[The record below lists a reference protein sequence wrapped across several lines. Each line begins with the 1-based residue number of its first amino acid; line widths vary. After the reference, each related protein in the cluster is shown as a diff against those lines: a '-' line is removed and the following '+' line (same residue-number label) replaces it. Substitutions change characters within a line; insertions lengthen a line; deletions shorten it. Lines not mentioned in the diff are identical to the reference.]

1 MARRDEAGCCA
12 LISKVRL
19 HYMQWTRTAMYV
31 TDGSLWPTPF
41 LQSMGKSL
49 TLRGTV
55 DEARELLR
63 ERPLCKNSSCDA
75 HLWRT
80 RHQLDIAKI
89 KLKALEDEIR
99 KRGDDDS
106 AAVERREAA
115 TLRQR
120 SDRWA
125 MQWGMFCEGEPHHA

>member
-1 MARRDEAGCCA
+1 
-12 LISKVRL
+12 
-19 HYMQWTRTAMYV
+19 
-31 TDGSLWPTPF
+31 
-41 LQSMGKSL
+41 MGKSL

-55 DEARELLR
+55 DEARQLLR

-80 RHQLDIAKI
+80 RHELDIAKI

-99 KRGDDDS
+99 KRGDTT
-106 AAVERREAA
+106 AAGQQETA
-115 TLRQR
+115 TVRQR

-125 MQWGMFCEGEPHHA
+125 NDCCNCV

>member
-1 MARRDEAGCCA
+1 
-12 LISKVRL
+12 
-19 HYMQWTRTAMYV
+19 
-31 TDGSLWPTPF
+31 
-41 LQSMGKSL
+41 MGKSL

-55 DEARELLR
+55 DEARQLLR

-99 KRGDDDS
+99 N
-106 AAVERREAA
+106 RRDETVAEEGQRETA

-120 SDRWA
+120 PNRWA
-125 MQWGMFCEGEPHHA
+125 IDCCRVQPRR

>member
-1 MARRDEAGCCA
+1 
-12 LISKVRL
+12 
-19 HYMQWTRTAMYV
+19 
-31 TDGSLWPTPF
+31 
-41 LQSMGKSL
+41 MGKSL

-55 DEARELLR
+55 DEARQLLR

-99 KRGDDDS
+99 Y
-106 AAVERREAA
+106 RRDETVAEEGQRETA

-120 SDRWA
+120 SNRWA
-125 MQWGMFCEGEPHHA
+125 NDCCRVQPRR